1 MDISGRVIMSQIL
14 EAGQANGE
22 INVAGHAAGSY
33 LVKISA
39 DGTSSINTLTKQ

>member
-14 EAGQANGE
+14 EAGE

-39 DGTSSINTLTKQ
+39 DGTSSINTLIKQ